1 MKKFHRAAAAI
12 AVAAALALA
21 PATAASAADGTI
33 AHVENTDEG
42 LQILVSVPPE
52 ADIDLGGVEVTLD
65 GESADAGA
73 VLADSDTRIR
83 RTTILAI
90 DTSDSMAGARFEAAK
105 SAALAFIDS
114 IPDDVYVGIVNF
126 DAEVTNALSPT
137 TDRDQARAVISSLS
151 LNRETRLYDGVLS
164 ALALAG
170 TEGQRTVLVLSD
182 GADTSA
188 TPIKKVA
195 ASIEASGASVDVVA
209 LEQTADQLGPLERL
223 ARAGGGQVISA
234 DSEALAAAF
243 SDEAAILAS
252 QVLVT
257 AQIPAGL
264 SASQATVE
272 VTLPSATG
280 DITASAYSTIQAAGD
295 SAPEIALPSLPDE
308 GWTAPSWLIYAGV
321 GVFALGLLLVLM
333 MLVPS
338 KQLPLTAAERITTYT
353 RTTAAIG
360 DPERPDRPEEDMLST
375 AKQAMAGVLDRNR
388 GLEAKI
394 SHRLEGAGSELKS
407 SEWVLA
413 HAAVFVGSGMLGLL
427 VGQGNIVVGLLFLLF
442 GAVAPWIY
450 LAIRRTRRRKAFH
463 AALPDTLQLISGSLA
478 AGLSLSQSM
487 DTVVREGTE
496 PVAGEFKRVLVE
508 TRLGVPLEDALV
520 GVSERFE
527 SRDFEWVVMAIKIQR
542 QVGGNLAELLDT
554 VAATMRERE
563 YIRRQVNTLAA
574 EGKLSAVVLSA
585 LPPCFLLY
593 LGLSQPGYVA
603 PLFNDVRGIGML
615 GGATVWLLL
624 GILWMRKLIKVEV

>member
-1 MKKFHRAAAAI
+1 MKKLHRAAAAI

-375 AKQAMAGVLDRNR
+375 AKQAMAGVLDRNS

>member
-1 MKKFHRAAAAI
+1 MKKLHRAWAAI

-33 AHVENTDEG
+33 AHVESTDEG

-114 IPDDVYVGIVNF
+114 VPDDVYVGIVNF

-195 ASIEASGASVDVVA
+195 AAIEASGASVDVVA

-264 SASQATVE
+264 TASQATVE

-338 KQLPLTAAERITTYT
+338 KPLPLTAAERITTYT

>member
-1 MKKFHRAAAAI
+1 MKKLHRAWGAV
-12 AVAAALALA
+12 AVAAALTLA
-21 PATAASAADGTI
+21 PAAAASAADGTI
-33 AHVENTDEG
+33 AHVEGTDEG
-42 LQILVSVPPE
+42 LKILVSVPPE
-52 ADIDLGGVEVTLD
+52 AEIDLAEVEVTID
-65 GESADAGA
+65 DESADAGA
-73 VLADSDTRIR
+73 VLADTDTRIR

-114 IPDDVYVGIVNF
+114 VPVDVYVGIVNF

-137 TDRDQARAVISSLS
+137 TDRGRARDVIESLA
-151 LNRETRLYDGVLS
+151 LNRDTLLYDGVLS
-164 ALALAG
+164 ALELAG
-170 TEGQRTVLVLSD
+170 TDGQRSVLVLSD
-182 GADTSA
+182 GADTSS
-188 TPIKKVA
+188 TQIRTVA
-195 ASIEASGASVDVVA
+195 AAIESSEASVDVVA
-209 LEQTADQLGPLERL
+209 LEQAADQLAPLERL
-223 ARAGGGQVISA
+223 ARAGGGKVISA
-234 DSEALAAAF
+234 DSGALSAAF

-257 AQIPAGL
+257 AQIPAGMT
-264 SASQATVE
+264 ASQATVE
-272 VTLPSATG
+272 VTLPSSVG
-280 DITASAYSTIQAAGD
+280 DITASAYSTIRALAD
-295 SAPEIALPSLPDE
+295 ADAEIALPQVPAE
-308 GWTAPSWLIYAGV
+308 NWTAPSWLIYAGV
-321 GVFALGLLLVLM
+321 GVFAIGLLLVLM

-338 KQLPLTAAERITTYT
+338 KPLPLTAAERITTYT

-360 DPERPDRPEEDMLST
+360 EPDRDRPEEDMLST
-375 AKQAMAGVLDRNR
+375 AKQAMADVLNRNK

-407 SEWVLA
+407 SEWLLL
-413 HAAVFVGSGMLGLL
+413 HAALFVISGMLGLL
-427 VGQGNIVVGLLFLLF
+427 IGQGNLVVGLLFLVF

-450 LAIRRTRRRKAFH
+450 LAVRRTRRRKAFH

-508 TRLGVPLEDALV
+508 TRLGVPLEDALESL
-520 GVSERFE
+520 GERFE
-527 SRDFEWVVMAIKIQR
+527 SKDFEWVVMAIKIQR

-574 EGKLSAVVLSA
+574 EGKLSAVVLAA
-585 LPPCFLLY
+585 LPPCFLGY
-593 LGLSQPGYVA
+593 LALSQPSYVA
-603 PLFNDVRGIGML
+603 PLFNDVRGIVML
-615 GGATVWLLL
+615 VGASVWLLL